1 MGTAQQEDVMSFEQ
15 LTKDQILCVL
25 EKLHKHASDY
35 HEDLGLGHGLSYDES
50 LSLMFHQL
58 WTALES

>member
-1 MGTAQQEDVMSFEQ
+1 MSFEQ

-25 EKLHKHASDY
+25 ENLHKNASDY
-35 HEDLGLGHGLSYDES
+35 HEEMGISYDKS

-58 WTALES
+58 WTALEN